1 MVKYIKNIHAH
12 NTLQYIIYN
21 VYTDSF
27 ILSILHI
34 LQRRSLINNTSVQI
48 YTCVQNL
55 LAKKKKKKNK

>member
-1 MVKYIKNIHAH
+1 MF
-12 NTLQYIIYN
+12 
-21 VYTDSF
+21 TDSF

-55 LAKKKKKKNK
+55 LAKRKKEEK